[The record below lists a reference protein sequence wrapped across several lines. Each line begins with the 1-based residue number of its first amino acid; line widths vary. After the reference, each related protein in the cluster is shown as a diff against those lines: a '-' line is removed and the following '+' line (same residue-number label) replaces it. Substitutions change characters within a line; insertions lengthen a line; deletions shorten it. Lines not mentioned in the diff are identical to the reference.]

1 MQPFDYV
8 SGFGQNPMG
17 GLVGAM
23 EAGQRFG
30 MMEQQQAAL
39 RAREQMA
46 QQEAAFK
53 LQQQQ
58 AASLRQQQIADA
70 MARLQANPNRTF
82 ADYEPVIGMLFDEK
96 QQASMRANFE
106 AFNKDR
112 QQQELVFTG
121 QALSSLAGGQPEI
134 AAKLM
139 RERATGLRNRG
150 EESQATAL
158 EALARATEI
167 NPAGAEVTLAG
178 MLSALPGGDKIIE
191 GVGKARK
198 APAEVKEA
206 TAKAD
211 SAAVAAKFAEAKA
224 IRDLALTDAQIR
236 GFSTDEE
243 IKRQNVAIATMNA
256 RTAAEGNALKRQEL
270 QQRLDELQSKRD
282 STIREKNADL
292 ESARGNIDNMLNTAD
307 RVLNTPM
314 GVVRSAAGPISA
326 RIPTMT
332 QSTADFEALVE
343 TLGSQSFLAQI
354 PNIKGMGNLSN
365 AEGEKLQAALQNFSL
380 KQSPE
385 QLMRNVREAQRLL
398 LKARQNI
405 EARYGAAPSVPD
417 TPAAR
422 NAAPRPGTQ
431 TPQSVDELVR
441 RYGGG
446 G

>member
-1 MQPFDYV
+1 MQPIDYV

-17 GLVGAM
+17 GLMGAM

-70 MARLQANPNRTF
+70 VARLQTNPNRTF

-134 AAKLM
+134 AAQLM

-191 GVGKARK
+191 GIGKARK

-211 SAAVAAKFAEAKA
+211 SAAVAARFAEAKA

-243 IKRQNVAIATMNA
+243 IKRQNVAIAAMNA

-292 ESARGNIDNMLNTAD
+292 EAARGNIDNMLNTAD
-307 RVLNTPM
+307 RVINTPM
-314 GVVRSAAGPISA
+314 GVVGSAAGPISA
-326 RIPTMT
+326 RIPTMA

-354 PNIKGMGNLSN
+354 PNIKGMGQLSN

-422 NAAPRPGTQ
+422 SAAPRPGTQ

>member
-1 MQPFDYV
+1 MQPIDYV
-8 SGFGQNPMG
+8 SAFGPPPSAGFAS
-17 GLVGAM
+17 AM

-30 MMEQQQAAL
+30 MMEQQQAA
-39 RAREQMA
+39 AREKQQM
-46 QQEAAFK
+46 
-53 LQQQQ
+53 LMQQQQ
-58 AASLRQQQIADA
+58 AESLRQQQIREATIA
-70 MARLQANPNRTF
+70 LLAKPNRTM
-82 ADYEPVIGMLFDEK
+82 ADYENLGLWLDKEGA
-96 QQASMRANFE
+96 ASVRAFGE
-106 AFNKDR
+106 ARTKEQDAAELKTYLPIFAALKNGKKDVAIR
-112 QQQELVFTG
+112 FLRESEEAYRNSGLEQEAKAAANWVR
-121 QALSSLAGGQPEI
+121 LAEEMPTEVDGILG
-134 AAKLM
+134 ARLM
-139 RERATGLRNRG
+139 RTPEGRAAVK
-150 EESQATAL
+150 EAL
-158 EALARATEI
+158 EQRRQEALA
-167 NPAGAEVTLAG
+167 PAAV
-178 MLSALPGGDKIIE
+178 
-191 GVGKARK
+191 R
-198 APAEVKEA
+198 EA
-206 TAKAD
+206 TARAD
-211 SAAVAAKFAEAKA
+211 SAAVAARFAEAKA

-243 IKRQNVAIATMNA
+243 IKRQNVAIAAMNA

-292 ESARGNIDNMLNTAD
+292 EAARGNIDNMLNTAD

-314 GVVRSAAGPISA
+314 GVVGSAAGPISA
-326 RIPTMT
+326 RIPTMA

-354 PNIKGMGNLSN
+354 PNIKGMGQLSN

-385 QLMRNVREAQRLL
+385 QLIRNVREAQRLL

-422 NAAPRPGTQ
+422 SAAPRPGTQ